1 MNAIDISGLRVR
13 YGALEA
19 VRGID
24 LRVPQGSLFAFLG
37 PNGAGKSTTLSVLST
52 LLAPSAGSVL
62 VAGHALGREDDAI
75 RRAIGI
81 VFQQSVLDDL
91 LTVEENLRCRGGTQL
106 RPSASRTCY
115 PAATIAFPAGSGG
128 ARTSPG
134 RWSPRPPC

>member
-24 LRVPQGSLFAFLG
+24 LHVPQGALFAFLG

-52 LLAPSAGSVL
+52 LLAPSAGSVF

-91 LTVEENLRCRGGTQL
+91 LTVEENLRVGQTLG
-106 RPSASRTCY
+106 AGY
-115 PAATIAFPAGSGG
+115 INAITIVDKSVHEINYGFHFFGHDI
-128 ARTSPG
+128 
-134 RWSPRPPC
+134 CH